1 MLLLFGLYMST
12 LGISTNLE
20 NAMTGDLTDYEYLQ
34 SGKFIPGTIG
44 AALTFVN
51 KIASS
56 GVGLIT
62 MGIMAFCGFSGSGE
76 AAVVPENVFVNHRF
90 YYCVLL
96 SVFILPALGHLIT
109 YIAMRRYPLTD
120 KVMQEVS
127 LRIAKERGLL
137 SDEKKEDDHEDR

>member
-1 MLLLFGLYMST
+1 
-12 LGISTNLE
+12 
-20 NAMTGDLTDYEYLQ
+20 
-34 SGKFIPGTIG
+34 
-44 AALTFVN
+44 
-51 KIASS
+51 
-56 GVGLIT
+56 

-120 KVMQEVS
+120 EVMQEVS